1 VVGRRPAGIPRLV
14 VSTAHPAKFAD
25 TIEKATGVTPVA
37 PEWATIDPDLP
48 ERDTE
53 IEPELGALT
62 EYLS

>member
-1 VVGRRPAGIPRLV
+1 V

-48 ERDTE
+48 ERDIE
-53 IEPELGALT
+53 IEPEMEALT
-62 EYLS
+62 EYL